1 MKVFVTG
8 ATGFVGH
15 YILAALR
22 QSGHFIIALTR
33 PGSEP
38 KLSFLEGIRIAH
50 GNAED
55 VEQLKEG
62 MKGADAVIHLVGI
75 IRENASAG
83 VTFEKLHYEATRN
96 MVTAA
101 KLCGIGRFIH
111 MSANGAAQNGV
122 SDYQTTKWRAE
133 QVVRESGLDWTIFR
147 PSVIFGDSDGK
158 MEFTSELARIIRV
171 APVTPVFGDGKY
183 MLDPVSVLDVASCF
197 VKSLAEPG
205 AVGRVF
211 HLGGGRPMAFSQ
223 IIQTIGKALG
233 KPRTPTV
240 RLPFAIIKP
249 MAAALGRFGFFPVT
263 VDQLEMLKRGNTCPE
278 LEFTETFNISPIQFT
293 YQNLQYLKK

>member
-15 YILAALR
+15 YIQAALR
-22 QSGHFIIALTR
+22 RNGHFIIALVR
-33 PGSEP
+33 PGSEQ

-50 GNAED
+50 GYVED
-55 VEQLKEG
+55 VDRLKEE

-75 IRENASAG
+75 IRENVSAG
-83 VTFEKLHYEATRN
+83 VTFEKLHYEATQN

-101 KLCGIGRFIH
+101 KLCGVGRFIH
-111 MSANGAAQNGV
+111 MSANGAARRGA

-158 MEFTSELARIIRV
+158 MEFTSELARIIRL

-197 VKSLAEPG
+197 VKSLGEPG
-205 AVGRVF
+205 AIRRVF
-211 HLGGGRPMAFSQ
+211 HLGGGHPMTFGQ

-233 KPRTPTV
+233 KPSTPTV
-240 RLPFAIIKP
+240 HLPFAIIKP
-249 MAAALGRFGFFPVT
+249 VAAALGRFGFFPVT
-263 VDQLEMLKRGNTCPE
+263 VDQLEMLRQGNICPE
-278 LEFTETFNISPIQFT
+278 LGFTEIFNISPIQFT
-293 YQNLQYLKK
+293 YQNLRYLKK